1 MGGTTSAHTPG
12 HARGVTYASLLTS
25 QRGIWAVKW
34 SLIAL
39 VLTALLQAVVVYY
52 SGSVALLADTI
63 HNAGDAL
70 TAIPLFIAFRMSTWK
85 PNARF
90 TYGYGRVEDL
100 AGIAIILTILL
111 SAAVAGYE
119 SISRLFHPQEVRFL
133 GAVMIASLIGFAGNE
148 TVAVFR
154 IRVGREI
161 GSAALTADG
170 HHARIDGL
178 TSLSV
183 FFGALGV
190 YAGFPLADPLIGILI
205 TVAILRVVWEAGK
218 QVVTRVIDGIDP
230 AIPAEI
236 REWAMH
242 VDGVRE
248 ISEVRVRWIGHRL
261 HAEVNIAVDPRLSV
275 EAGHAIAK
283 EARHHL
289 LDHLEYLDNA
299 IIHVDPLNASG
310 EEYHYITG
318 HD

>member
-1 MGGTTSAHTPG
+1 MRGSPTATDGLKTSP
-12 HARGVTYASLLTS
+12 ASRS
-25 QRGIWAVKW
+25 
-34 SLIAL
+34 
-39 VLTALLQAVVVYY
+39 
-52 SGSVALLADTI
+52 
-63 HNAGDAL
+63 
-70 TAIPLFIAFRMSTWK
+70 
-85 PNARF
+85 
-90 TYGYGRVEDL
+90 
-100 AGIAIILTILL
+100 ILTILL
-111 SAAVAGYE
+111 SAALAGYE

-133 GAVMIASLIGFAGNE
+133 GAVMIASLIGFVGNE
-148 TVAVFR
+148 AVAVFR

-170 HHARIDGL
+170 QHARIDGL

-183 FFGALGV
+183 FVGALGV
-190 YAGFPLADPLIGILI
+190 YAGFPLADPLVGIFI
-205 TVAILRVVWEAGK
+205 TVAILRVVWSAGK

-236 REWAMH
+236 REWALH

-248 ISEVRVRWIGHRL
+248 VSEVRVRWIGHRL
-261 HAEVNIAVDPRLSV
+261 HAEVNIAVDPGLSV

-299 IIHVDPLNASG
+299 IIHVDPLSASG
-310 EEYHYITG
+310 EEYHSVGG